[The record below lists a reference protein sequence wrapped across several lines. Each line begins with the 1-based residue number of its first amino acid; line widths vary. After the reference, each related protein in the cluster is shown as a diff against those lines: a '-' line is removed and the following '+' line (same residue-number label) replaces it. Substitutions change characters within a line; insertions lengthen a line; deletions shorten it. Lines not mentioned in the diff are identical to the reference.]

1 MNIWHTALQWFSYFV
16 LVYSIVSLGSYLLI
30 SLLSIRETRRYL
42 RKLSF
47 TNYRVLASSELAP
60 SVSLLATAYNEG
72 PTILDNVRS
81 LLSLH
86 YENMELIIINDGS
99 KDDTLEKLIN
109 KLELVPDNNRQ
120 YQQHIA
126 CKPLRGVYRSTN
138 PIYRKVLVL
147 DKENGGK
154 ADAMN
159 AGINLAS
166 NKYIVATDGDCILE
180 QDALLKMVKPFLES
194 TSKRMIATGGVVRII
209 NDCEVHN
216 GRLSK
221 IRLPRNMIARTQV
234 LEYIRAFLL
243 GRMAWSRINGL
254 LIVSGAFGCFDRDI
268 VIACGGYQH
277 GSFGEDFDLVVSMRR
292 YMETRGLPYRVQ
304 YIPEP
309 LCWTEA
315 PAAFKFLSR
324 QRNRWARGLIQTLW
338 KHRATLFNPRYGVL
352 GMISIPYF
360 LLFEFL
366 APFVESIGFIIFL
379 VLAFL
384 GFINWTYFFAL
395 LVFVLGFGYLLS
407 FFAILMEV
415 STFNQYRN
423 KGDIR
428 KLIIAAILEPF
439 YFHPFVTYSA
449 IRGHIDLLLKRKK
462 GWGEMK
468 RAGFTKS
475 TPAT

>member
-1 MNIWHTALQWFSYFV
+1 MNFWHTALQWFSNFV
-16 LVYSIVSLGSYLLI
+16 LVYSILSLGSYLLI
-30 SLLSIRETRRYL
+30 ALFSIRETRRYL

-60 SVSLLATAYNEG
+60 SISLLATAYNEG

-99 KDDTLEKLIN
+99 KDDTLEKLIK
-109 KLELVPDNNRQ
+109 KLELVPDTTRPCEGQ
-120 YQQHIA
+120 LA
-126 CKPLRGVYRSTN
+126 CKPIKGVYRSTN
-138 PIYRKVLVL
+138 PIYRKVVVI

-159 AGINLAS
+159 AGINLAR

-180 QDALLKMVKPFLES
+180 QDALLKMVKPFLQS
-194 TSKRMIATGGVVRII
+194 TNRQMIATGGVVRII

-221 IRLPRNMIARTQV
+221 INMPRNLIVRTQV

-254 LIVSGAFGCFDRDI
+254 LIVSGAFGCFDRDV
-268 VIACGGYQH
+268 VIACGGYQQ

-292 YMETRGLPYRVQ
+292 YMEENGLPYRVQ

-315 PAAFKFLSR
+315 PASFKFLNN

-338 KHRATLFNPRYGVL
+338 KHRKTIFNPSYGIL
-352 GMISIPYF
+352 GIVSIPYF

-366 APFVESIGFIIFL
+366 APFIEFVGFIIFL
-379 VLAFL
+379 VLAITGMIDWEHFL
-384 GFINWTYFFAL
+384 AL
-395 LVFVLGFGYLLS
+395 LAFVLGFGYLLS

-428 KLIIAAILEPF
+428 KLMFAAILEPF

-449 IRGHIDLLLKRKK
+449 IRGHIDLLLKRQK

-468 RAGFTKS
+468 RTGFKK
-475 TPAT
+475 AV

>member
-1 MNIWHTALQWFSYFV
+1 MNFWHTALQWFSNFV
-16 LVYSIVSLGSYLLI
+16 LVYSILSLGSYLLI

-60 SVSLLATAYNEG
+60 SISLLATAYNES
-72 PTILDNVRS
+72 PTILENVRS

-99 KDDTLEKLIN
+99 KDDTLEKLIT
-109 KLELVPDNNRQ
+109 KLELVPDTTRT
-120 YQQHIA
+120 YQAHIA
-126 CKPLRGVYRSTN
+126 SKPVRGVYRSTN
-138 PIYRKVLVL
+138 PIYRKVVVI

-159 AGINLAS
+159 AGINLAR

-194 TSKRMIATGGVVRII
+194 TSRQVIATGGVVRII
-209 NDCEVHN
+209 NDCAVNN
-216 GRLSK
+216 GRLAQ
-221 IRLPRNMIARTQV
+221 IRMPKNMIARTQV

-254 LIVSGAFGCFDRDI
+254 LIVSGAFGCFDRDV
-268 VIACGGYQH
+268 VIACGGYQQ
-277 GSFGEDFDLVVSMRR
+277 GSFGEDFDLIVSMRR
-292 YMETRGLPYRVQ
+292 YMEEKGLPYRVQ

-315 PAAFKFLSR
+315 PASFKFLNR

-338 KHRATLFNPRYGVL
+338 KHRATLLNPRFGVM
-352 GMISIPYF
+352 GMLSIPYF

-366 APFVESIGFIIFL
+366 APFIEAIGMIIFL
-379 VLAFL
+379 VLAIMGL
-384 GFINWTYFFAL
+384 INWTYFLAL
-395 LVFVLGFGYLLS
+395 TALIFCFGYLLS

-428 KLIIAAILEPF
+428 KLMTAAVLEPF

-468 RAGFTKS
+468 RAGFTKVQG
-475 TPAT
+475 